1 VQREGVEE
9 DEGRRVGGPF
19 GMDPEVRSLDRDL
32 HRDLLTYGWSS
43 PGAALRDLGGGNV
56 ALVMTVSARPPH
68 KPRPDVLFTV
78 DVEPDCPPYLQGWRG
93 VTEGMPQLLEL
104 LASERIAATC
114 FTTGQT
120 AERFPDLMRQMVA
133 EGHEL
138 ACHGHT
144 HRRFGL
150 MDPAEARDE
159 LGTSSGVL
167 RAFGP
172 VTAFRA
178 PNLDFPDEYLPLLVE
193 SGYDVDSSE
202 GAHRLDHRAR
212 ARARRLEGRSGTIPG
227 LARLPASTT
236 SSVLRLPPALRDA
249 WLARLTR
256 PSCSSSIPWEL
267 VDLRGERLRWD
278 CRAGT
283 GPRALA
289 AVREVLRLFRERG
302 ARFGT
307 VREWAAA
314 VAA

>member
-1 VQREGVEE
+1 
-9 DEGRRVGGPF
+9 
-19 GMDPEVRSLDRDL
+19 MVR
-32 HRDLLTYGWSS
+32 
-43 PGAALRDLGGGNV
+43 
-56 ALVMTVSARPPH
+56 SARPSPASQ
-68 KPRPDVLFTV
+68 RPDVLFTV

-93 VTEGMPQLLEL
+93 VIDGMPRLLEL
-104 LASERIAATC
+104 LDDEGVSATC

-133 EGHEL
+133 AGHEL

-144 HRRFGL
+144 HRRFGQ
-150 MDPAEARDE
+150 MDAAEAQDE
-159 LGTSSGVL
+159 LTRSSSVL
-167 RAFGP
+167 RAFAP
-172 VTAFRA
+172 VSAFRA

-193 SGYDVDSSE
+193 AGYSVDSSE

-212 ARARRLEGRSGTIPG
+212 ARRRRLEGHSGTVEG
-227 LARLPASTT
+227 LIRLPTSTT
-236 SSVLRLPPALRDA
+236 SSVLRLPAALRDP
-249 WLARLTR
+249 WLARLSR
-256 PSCSSSIPWEL
+256 PVTLFIHPWEL

-307 VREWAAA
+307 VREWAA
-314 VAA
+314 